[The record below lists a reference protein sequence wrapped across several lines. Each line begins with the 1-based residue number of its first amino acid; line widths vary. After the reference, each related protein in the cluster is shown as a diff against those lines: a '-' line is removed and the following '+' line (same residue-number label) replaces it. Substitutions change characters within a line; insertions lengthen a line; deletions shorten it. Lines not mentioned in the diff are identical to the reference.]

1 MIDSKRWYLHNFYH
15 KFRFVDNVY
24 FKSCINFVNKKYVI
38 FIHGHMDTSILRKQ
52 LEMFVY

>member
-1 MIDSKRWYLHNFYH
+1 MSTLNH
-15 KFRFVDNVY
+15 VY
-24 FKSCINFVNKKYVI
+24 ILLIKKYVI